1 MRDLI
6 VDYIESLDIG
16 TYKLSSEQPWSES
29 DTPLYVK
36 NLKTLY
42 VATDQTETETLLT
55 ALDGSNIQ
63 SKIVTVTLYFS
74 NDAKSLPHNYASLLN
89 QLLEINDIEDIETN
103 WNRKVANTSSFEG
116 DILITQVD
124 YIFTKLQT

>member
-42 VATDQTETETLLT
+42 VATDQTETETLLAT
-55 ALDGSNIQ
+55 LDGSNIQ